1 MAETILTNLFTLDG
15 FIQLIKYLVL
25 FGEVVYL
32 FFAFLVTRQVSL
44 MNKSF
49 HTGVAGL
56 FSFVALIHL
65 LATILMI
72 LISISL
78 L

>member
-1 MAETILTNLFTLDG
+1 MTESILTNLFTLDG
-15 FIQLIKYLVL
+15 FIQLIKYLIL
-25 FGEVVYL
+25 IGEIIYL
-32 FFAFLVTRQVSL
+32 LFAFLVTRQVSL

-49 HTGVAGL
+49 HTAAAGL
-56 FSFVALIHL
+56 FSLVALIHM
-65 LATILMI
+65 LATIMMI

>member
-1 MAETILTNLFTLDG
+1 MAETLLTNLFTLDG
-15 FIQLIKYLVL
+15 FTQLIKYLIL
-25 FGEVVYL
+25 FGELIYL
-32 FFAFLVTRQVSL
+32 VFAFLVTRQVSL

-56 FSFVALIHL
+56 FSLVALIHM
-65 LATILMI
+65 LATIMMI